1 MILTVHAGGWKP
13 VEIIFI
19 GEMKNELDLKF
30 FREFSSLAKWSNG
43 MLYDLLGEGHVFETI
58 KIIFVRP
65 DTLTNSFRILRG
77 PS

>member
-1 MILTVHAGGWKP
+1 MLLRVYAGGWKP

-58 KIIFVRP
+58 
-65 DTLTNSFRILRG
+65 
-77 PS
+77 